1 MAMRHRTRVVV
12 TAATGSLLAAI
23 LPATAATHASRAHR
37 DQHGC
42 ASPATVVAHHAGGRV
57 LHPQPRHRPRACGT
71 STGYP
76 AAESHL
82 VVRRDGTLVY
92 TPAVLPSGLLGTGTG
107 SGTGPVDQN
116 SQSQSNASPGALVV
130 THDRGAHWQVVRPS
144 GATWNPTD
152 HSEYVDPAS
161 GRLFFEDYGP
171 IPLAP
176 SLGAQQEGPAH
187 VNWTDDL
194 RHWHHTVISGLTLP
208 ENPRFTS
215 GRAPAG
221 AAKPAGRYP
230 SVLYFCANTNVG
242 FVSPVIAGRVC
253 FRSLDGG
260 DSWDRGAVLFTGTV
274 PQHAECTGP
283 EVYSAIDGYYPQA
296 APDGSLYVMVACGG
310 TTYLARSTDEAAT
323 FPLLRGQRGPVTLP
337 VPTPG
342 PGDVGSP
349 ELRITDDGIFVLAYQ
364 QGNRLMLR
372 VSSTRGATWGK
383 PLDATAPGVAVVTQ
397 WAFAVSGRGD
407 VALGYLGRRAGE
419 AGMDGYVTSVH
430 RVQQAVRAADRTVF
444 LSARVNPAD
453 RPLLY
458 GDGVQG
464 SGYFTGP
471 GDTPIP
477 VPPPFNQQMFGNDFI
492 GAAVAPDGTAWASF
506 TQDCGPSYSSPGCV
520 KQHDQTRGY
529 AGYLG

>member
-1 MAMRHRTRVVV
+1 MRHQGRVLGA
-12 TAATGSLLAAI
+12 AATGSILAAI
-23 LPATAATHASRAHR
+23 LPAAAATHAAPAAGR
-37 DQHGC
+37 C

-57 LHPQPRHRPRACGT
+57 VHPQPRHRPRACGAT
-71 STGYP
+71 TGYP

-82 VVRRDGTLVY
+82 VVRRDGAVVF
-92 TPAVLPSGLLGTGTG
+92 TPAVLPSGLLGTGTA
-107 SGTGPVDQN
+107 PVDQN
-116 SQSQSNASPGALVV
+116 AQSQSNASPGALIV
-130 THDRGAHWQVVRPS
+130 TRDHGGHWQVVKPS

-171 IPLAP
+171 IPLDP

-187 VNWTDDL
+187 INWTDDL
-194 RHWHHTVISGLTLP
+194 RHWHHIVVSGLTLP

-215 GRAPAG
+215 GRPPAG
-221 AAKPAGRYP
+221 AAKPTGYP

-260 DSWDRGAVLFTGTV
+260 DTWNRAALLFTGTV
-274 PQHAECTGP
+274 PQHSECTGP

-323 FPLLRGQRGPVTLP
+323 FPLVRGQKGPVTLP

-342 PGDVGSP
+342 PGDVGGSP
-349 ELRITDDGIFVLAYQ
+349 ELRITDDGTFLLAYQ
-364 QGNRLMLR
+364 QGNHLMLR
-372 VSSTRGATWGK
+372 LSSNHGVSWG
-383 PLDATAPGVAVVTQ
+383 PALDATAPGVTAINQ
-397 WAFAVSGRGD
+397 WSFAASGHGD
-407 VALGYLGRRAGE
+407 VAWGYLGRRAGQT
-419 AGMDGYVTSVH
+419 GWDGYVTSVRH
-430 RVQQAVRAADRTVF
+430 VQQAVQAPGRTLF
-444 LSARVNPAD
+444 LSARVNPAN

-458 GDGVQG
+458 GDSVQG

-471 GDTPIP
+471 GDTPVPI
-477 VPPPFNQQMFGNDFI
+477 PPPFNQQVFRKDFI

-506 TQDCGPSYSSPGCV
+506 TQDCGPSYDSPGCV
-520 KQHDQTRGY
+520 KQHDQTRAY
-529 AGYLG
+529 AGYVAWS